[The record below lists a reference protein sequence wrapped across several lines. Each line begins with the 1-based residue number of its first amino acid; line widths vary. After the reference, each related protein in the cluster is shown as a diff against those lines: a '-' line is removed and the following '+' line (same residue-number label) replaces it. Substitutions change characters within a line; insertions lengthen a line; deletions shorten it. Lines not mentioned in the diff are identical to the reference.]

1 MKIPL
6 TLNGTKTVLEA
17 YPEDSLM
24 KILHE
29 NGCTSVKS
37 GCQGGFCGTCTVLF
51 NDKAISSCKMP
62 VGLAKDANIITL
74 ESFSH
79 TEDYKIIIDGFE
91 KAGIKLCGYCNAGK
105 IFAAYQ
111 IMKTN
116 KNISKE
122 EITEQIKHLSPCC
135 TDIETLTNGII
146 QAIKLK
152 AKRIKRITS
161 NE

>member
-1 MKIPL
+1 MKISL
-6 TLNGTKTVLEA
+6 TLNGVKTVFEA
-17 YPEDSLM
+17 HPEDSLM
-24 KILHE
+24 KTLHK

-51 NDKAISSCKMP
+51 DDKPVASCKMP
-62 VGLAKDANIITL
+62 TGLAKDAHIVTL

-79 TEDYKIIIDGFE
+79 TDDYKIIMDGFE

-111 IMKTN
+111 IMKTI
-116 KNISKE
+116 KNITKE
-122 EITEQIKHLSPCC
+122 EILEQIKNLSLCC
-135 TDIETLTNGII
+135 TDNETLANGII

-152 AKRIKRITS
+152 TKKIKRITS